1 MILITRLMSVGSSR
15 LESPHSGGFCSS
27 RMRIAA
33 WIVSES
39 SVRAL
44 QRAVNLMP
52 TKSAVPNDS
61 DDLRP
66 EYDLS
71 KLTGGVRGKYYER
84 ATAGTT
90 LVLLERDVAEAFP
103 DGQTVNQALR
113 ALIKVAKTQV
123 RTAGSRGKLAN
134 SALQPTSRARKPRS
148 KSGKRA
154 RAARG

>member
-1 MILITRLMSVGSSR
+1 
-15 LESPHSGGFCSS
+15 
-27 RMRIAA
+27 
-33 WIVSES
+33 
-39 SVRAL
+39 
-44 QRAVNLMP
+44 MP
-52 TKSAVPNDS
+52 TKSAVPNDH

-71 KLTGGVRGKYYER
+71 QLTGAVRGKYYER

-113 ALIKVAKTQV
+113 ALMKVARAQA
-123 RTAGSRGKLAN
+123 RTKISRGTLAN
-134 SALQPTSRARKPRS
+134 PALQPTSRARKPKLKS
-148 KSGKRA
+148 KTRT

>member
-1 MILITRLMSVGSSR
+1 
-15 LESPHSGGFCSS
+15 
-27 RMRIAA
+27 
-33 WIVSES
+33 
-39 SVRAL
+39 
-44 QRAVNLMP
+44 MP
-52 TKSAVPNDS
+52 TKSAVPTDN

-113 ALIKVAKTQV
+113 ALIKVARAQV
-123 RTAGSRGKLAN
+123 RTTVSRGKLAN
-134 SALQPTSRARKPRS
+134 TALQPTSRAHKPRA
-148 KSGKRA
+148 KSRKRA

>member
-1 MILITRLMSVGSSR
+1 
-15 LESPHSGGFCSS
+15 
-27 RMRIAA
+27 
-33 WIVSES
+33 
-39 SVRAL
+39 
-44 QRAVNLMP
+44 MP
-52 TKSAVPNDS
+52 TKSAAPSDH

-113 ALIKVAKTQV
+113 ALIKVAKAQARTQS
-123 RTAGSRGKLAN
+123 SRGTLAPTAHAADEPRAEGSIEIEEAISRGSQL
-134 SALQPTSRARKPRS
+134 SAIVNP
-148 KSGKRA
+148 SG
-154 RAARG
+154 

>member
-1 MILITRLMSVGSSR
+1 
-15 LESPHSGGFCSS
+15 
-27 RMRIAA
+27 MRTA
-33 WIVSES
+33 VSIEFGS

-44 QRAVNLMP
+44 QRAVKPMP
-52 TKSAVPNDS
+52 TKNAVPNES

-113 ALIKVAKTQV
+113 ALIKVAQTQV
-123 RTAGSRGKLAN
+123 RTTGSLGKLAN
-134 SALQPTSRARKPRS
+134 KAVQPTSRARRKAKS
-148 KSGKRA
+148 KAGSRA
-154 RAARG
+154 TRG